1 MCILDVMCPQESQVF
16 VVYRPIFLPKISKI
30 SSAKRSFRSIRVAN
44 SHLPMSRASPC
55 FTARE
60 PVSFPAF
67 VVILLFSS
75 PSSPFVTRK
84 PRLCDFHRFLHQ
96 FRFPLFKV
104 ARYLVLDPLSPLY
117 ICFVRSLFDRQRGD
131 DRFFSTLSTST
142 RFDRTR
148 FVRLSIPGSCMAI
161 VVTELVVDIF
171 ARILFVSAKGTCNI
185 PVSFVENRYKLDV
198 NR

>member
-1 MCILDVMCPQESQVF
+1 MSA
-16 VVYRPIFLPKISKI
+16 RI
-30 SSAKRSFRSIRVAN
+30 SSVRRVS
-44 SHLPMSRASPC
+44 SHI
-55 FTARE
+55 FTKNFENIERE
-60 PVSFPAF
+60 TFFSVDSCRQFP
-67 VVILLFSS
+67 
-75 PSSPFVTRK
+75 PSYVYGSPFLFPPSLSFSFLSSSCPFARK
-84 PRLCDFHRFLHQ
+84 PRLRDLHLLYQ

-104 ARYLVLDPLSPLY
+104 ARYLVPDPPTLSPLY
-117 ICFVRSLFDRQRGD
+117 PFRAITVRSPTWRRPFLY
-131 DRFFSTLSTST
+131 SISTST

-148 FVRLSIPGSCMAI
+148 FVRLSIPGSYMAI

>member
-1 MCILDVMCPQESQVF
+1 MCPQESQVF

-44 SHLPMSRASPC
+44 SHLPMPRASPC

-75 PSSPFVTRK
+75 SFPFVTRK
-84 PRLCDFHRFLHQ
+84 PRLRDFHRLLYQ

-104 ARYLVLDPLSPLY
+104 ARYLVLDPHSPLY